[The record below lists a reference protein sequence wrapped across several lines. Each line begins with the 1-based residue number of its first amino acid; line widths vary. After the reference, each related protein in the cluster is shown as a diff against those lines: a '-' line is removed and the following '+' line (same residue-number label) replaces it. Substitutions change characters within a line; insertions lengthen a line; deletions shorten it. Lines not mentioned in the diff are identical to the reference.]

1 MPRVPLIYSYQIE
14 QKQKVLFLALL
25 ARIYKVGVLYMISR
39 FLIRMFIPILVARK
53 SLIHHPSTFNMP
65 RPVPYY
71 LSILLVALTLG
82 TVRAQ
87 VPTEA
92 ALLWKIEGR
101 ELPKPSYLYGTIH
114 LICPSDFALS
124 DTLKG
129 CLKQTNR
136 LTLEIDM
143 DAPGLMMAMARS
155 MAMPEGNQLQHL
167 LDSIDYNRLN
177 QYFKDSVGMSIAP
190 FERAKPFML
199 MSILLNRVLAC
210 QPQSYELSL
219 MGLAK
224 KQNSEVLG
232 LETVEE
238 QMAVFDSIPYTAQAN
253 MLVSLMDSL
262 PQARREFRKMVEV
275 YKQKDL
281 NGLFALTMESEFEME
296 NQQKI
301 LLNDRNKRWIPIIQK
316 QVTEAPTF
324 VAVGAAHLGGPE
336 GVIALLRQ
344 AGYRVSPVFEQ

>member
-1 MPRVPLIYSYQIE
+1 MT
-14 QKQKVLFLALL
+14 
-25 ARIYKVGVLYMISR
+25 
-39 FLIRMFIPILVARK
+39 RK
-53 SLIHHPSTFNMP
+53 TLIHHSFTLNIPKLALK
-65 RPVPYY
+65 Y
-71 LSILLVALTLG
+71 LGTLLVALTVN
-82 TVRAQ
+82 TARAQ

-114 LICPSDFALS
+114 LICPSDFVLS

-129 CLKQTNR
+129 SLKQTDR

-143 DAPGLMMAMARS
+143 DDPGLMMAMARS
-155 MAMPEGNQLQHL
+155 MAMSGENQLKQL
-167 LDSIDYNRLN
+167 LDSTDYNRLN
-177 QYFKDSVGMSIAP
+177 RYFKDSVGMSIAP

-219 MGLAK
+219 VSLAK

-238 QMAVFDSIPYTAQAN
+238 QMAVFDSIPYTAQAK
-253 MLVSLMDSL
+253 MLVTLMDSL
-262 PQARREFRKMVEV
+262 PQARREFGKMVEV

-281 NGLFALTMESEFEME
+281 NGLYALTLESEFEME
-296 NQQKI
+296 NQQEI

-316 QVTEAPTF
+316 QITEAPTF
-324 VAVGAAHLGGPE
+324 VAVGAAHLGGQA
-336 GVIALLRQ
+336 GVINLLRQ

>member
-1 MPRVPLIYSYQIE
+1 MA
-14 QKQKVLFLALL
+14 FLAYLPPFIQDVGSVCL
-25 ARIYKVGVLYMISR
+25 RPISYLYIYPGSYDPEKYHPPTTYFKMPNFVLKY
-39 FLIRMFIPILVARK
+39 
-53 SLIHHPSTFNMP
+53 
-65 RPVPYY
+65 
-71 LSILLVALTLG
+71 LG
-82 TVRAQ
+82 TLIIALALGAAHAQ

-101 ELPKPSYLYGTIH
+101 DLPKPSYLYGTIH
-114 LICPSDFALS
+114 LICPGDFVLS

-129 CLKQTNR
+129 CFKETDR

-143 DAPGLMMAMARS
+143 DDPGLMMAMARS
-155 MAMPEGNQLQHL
+155 MSMSGGNQLKQL
-167 LDSIDYNRLN
+167 LDSTDYSRLN
-177 QYFKDSVGMSIAP
+177 RYFKDSVGMNIAP

-238 QMAVFDSIPYTAQAN
+238 QMAVFDSIPYAAQAN
-253 MLVSLMDSL
+253 MLITLMDSL
-262 PQARREFRKMVEV
+262 PQARREFGNMVKV

-281 NGLFALTMESEFEME
+281 NGLYALTMESEFEME
-296 NQQKI
+296 NQQEI
-301 LLNDRNKRWIPIIQK
+301 LLSDRNKRWIPIIQK
-316 QVTEAPTF
+316 QVAEAPTF
-324 VAVGAAHLGGPE
+324 VAVGAAHLGGE
-336 GVIALLRQ
+336 QGVIALLRQ
-344 AGYRVSPVFEQ
+344 AGYRVSPVFE